1 LIPFRS
7 NEDRFTSS
15 VPDGRRLRSLALPLI
30 PDLSAIKLGP
40 SLLSAD
46 FLRLGAQL
54 QEMES
59 AHADFVHFDVMDGQF
74 VPNIS
79 IGLPVLEATRAG
91 TSLPIDVHLM
101 MVQPDRWV
109 ESFVEAGADVVTF
122 HIEATP
128 HAHRVAQ
135 SIERA
140 GGRPGVALNPSTPLD
155 TIAEL
160 LPFVRQVLIM
170 TVNPGFG
177 GQAFIPEMIGK
188 VERLADLIDRHHLD
202 CLIQVDGGINEDTIA
217 EVVTAG
223 ARSIVAGSAVINAF
237 DTIAGNLDALRL
249 AITGRAT

>member
-1 LIPFRS
+1 
-7 NEDRFTSS
+7 
-15 VPDGRRLRSLALPLI
+15 LALPLI

-54 QEMES
+54 QEMET

-79 IGLPVLEATRAG
+79 IGLPVLEAARAG

-177 GQAFIPEMIGK
+177 GQAFIPEMVRK

-202 CLIQVDGGINEDTIA
+202 CLIQVDGGSTKTPSPRLLLPVPDRSWR
-217 EVVTAG
+217 EVRSSM
-223 ARSIVAGSAVINAF
+223 RSIPSLETSMRCDWPSLAGRRSVVF
-237 DTIAGNLDALRL
+237 VRL
-249 AITGRAT
+249 VEKGSECSQGY